1 MNRPIKSKEIIKLP
15 TKKRPGLDGF
25 TGEFCQ
31 ACKEE
36 LVPIFLKLFKIKEE
50 GFPNSFYEA
59 SITLIPKPDTD
70 TIRKLQANIL
80 DEYRCKNSQQNINK
94 PNSTAYW
101 RIEHHDQVGFIPEV

>member
-25 TGEFCQ
+25 TNEFFT
-31 ACKEE
+31 EE
-36 LVPIFLKLFKIKEE
+36 LVPILLKLFKIKEE

-70 TIRKLQANIL
+70 TLRKLQANIL
-80 DEYRCKNSQQNINK
+80 DQYRCKNSQQNINK
-94 PNSTAYW
+94 PNSTA
-101 RIEHHDQVGFIPEV
+101 F

>member
-25 TGEFCQ
+25 TDEFFT
-31 ACKEE
+31 EE
-36 LVPIFLKLFKIKEE
+36 LVTILLKLFKIKEE

-70 TIRKLQANIL
+70 TLRKLQANIL
-80 DEYRCKNSQQNINK
+80 DQYRCKNSQQNINK
-94 PNSTAYW
+94 PNSTA
-101 RIEHHDQVGFIPEV
+101 F

>member
-25 TGEFCQ
+25 TDEFFT
-31 ACKEE
+31 EE
-36 LVPIFLKLFKIKEE
+36 LVPILLKLFKIKEE

-70 TIRKLQANIL
+70 TLRKLQANIL
-80 DEYRCKNSQQNINK
+80 DQYRCKNSQQNINK
-94 PNSTAYW
+94 PNSTA
-101 RIEHHDQVGFIPEV
+101 F

>member
-25 TGEFCQ
+25 TDEFFT
-31 ACKEE
+31 EE
-36 LVPIFLKLFKIKEE
+36 LVPILLKLFKIKEE

-70 TIRKLQANIL
+70 TLRKLQANIL
-80 DEYRCKNSQQNINK
+80 DQYRCKNSQQNINK
-94 PNSTAYW
+94 PNSTAFW
-101 RIEHHDQVGFIPEV
+101 KIVHHDQVGFIPEV